1 MEKGNGSKMCGKPR
15 GHEPD
20 QDQCCKL
27 GACDLTCWAS
37 MMPSPA
43 PTVPKW
49 AVLKCCKCRWH
60 VTWPWCTC
68 RTSDVVSLLEESR
81 WRVYFFNTVLSL
93 WVTPSPHFLSFF
105 PRLSLCGV
113 AWFSSQHGEAWR
125 LSAYQPGPF
134 ILLTTCHSSPSVDRG
149 WFAPDWSFPF
159 WLEWRSFILTSLFQ
173 TF

>member
-1 MEKGNGSKMCGKPR
+1 MEVKCVANREVMSPTR
-15 GHEPD
+15 TSVASSGHV
-20 QDQCCKL
+20 
-27 GACDLTCWAS
+27 T
-37 MMPSPA
+37 SPA
-43 PTVPKW
+43 EPAWCPVQLQRFLNEQFWNAVNAGGMSRDLGVPVGRVMW
-49 AVLKCCKCRWH
+49 FL
-60 VTWPWCTC
+60 
-68 RTSDVVSLLEESR
+68 S
-81 WRVYFFNTVLSL
+81 WRRAGGGYIFFNTVLSL